1 MRKFFEV
8 VGKIAYNVM
17 MLMWTGWAIT
27 IIPNLIKETNEM
39 RELPFNGV
47 MFLNFI
53 VIGTLSTIL
62 VYEVKRF
69 IKLWEGP
76 NKTNIRV
83 FFNGEEVDAD
93 IKTEKA

>member
-1 MRKFFEV
+1 MKKFFEA
-8 VGKIAYNVM
+8 VGKIAYNVI
-17 MLMWTGWAIT
+17 MLMWIGWTIT

-47 MFLNFI
+47 MLLNFI
-53 VIGTLSTIL
+53 VIGILTTVL

-76 NKTNIRV
+76 DKTKVRV

-93 IKTEKA
+93 IKTEKD

>member
-39 RELPFNGV
+39 RELPFNGM
-47 MFLNFI
+47 MFLNFVI
-53 VIGTLSTIL
+53 IGTLSTAL

-69 IKLWEGP
+69 IKLREGP
-76 NKTNIRV
+76 DKTKVRV

-93 IKTEKA
+93 IKTEK